1 MSTSLSHPLY
11 IAAKAAI
18 AALLALVLVEAGG
31 IEDRLSACFVAVVCT
46 SPTVYSGFRRG
57 LGQLLG
63 SAIGGSITLL
73 LAFWAPRSVTLV
85 AALFITIWVSF
96 LLRVGSDYVVAAFT
110 VLYVLLI
117 PGDATHTLEHRLASV
132 AIGVLSATVLNLLVS
147 FARRRRVFARRL
159 DIARLLVAS
168 ELERAA
174 TVLEQ
179 GPGPRLGEA
188 HARGQLFEAPFRL
201 LRVLSDELSDAAR
214 ELGASARWRA
224 QVQGACRATQ
234 QLLAVSHYGK
244 DLLLSFEDSPR
255 ARPLSAAAA
264 SELATAMRQQR
275 PARLG
280 EIQDEVGGRSLRAAA
295 DAWTRALAGLRD
307 FATLPR
313 EESTGSSAAAGPRS

>member
-1 MSTSLSHPLY
+1 MSTPLSHPLY

-18 AALLALVLVEAGG
+18 AALVALSLVEAGG

-63 SAIGGSITLL
+63 STIGGSITLL

-132 AIGVLSATVLNLLVS
+132 AIGVLSATVVNLVVS

-179 GPGPRLGEA
+179 GPRPGEEQ
-188 HARGQLFEAPFRL
+188 ARGQLFEAPFRL
-201 LRVLSDELSDAAR
+201 LRVLSDELNDAAR

-264 SELATAMRQQR
+264 SELAEALRQQR

-280 EIQDEVGGRSLRAAA
+280 EIQDEVGARSLRAAA
-295 DAWTRALAGLRD
+295 DAWTRALDGLRD
-307 FATLPR
+307 FA
-313 EESTGSSAAAGPRS
+313 